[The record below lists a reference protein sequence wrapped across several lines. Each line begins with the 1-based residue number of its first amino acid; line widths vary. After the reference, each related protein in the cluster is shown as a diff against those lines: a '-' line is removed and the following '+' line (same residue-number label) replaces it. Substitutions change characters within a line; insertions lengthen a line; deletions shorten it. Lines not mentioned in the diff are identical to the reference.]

1 MNSRSD
7 IWKTL
12 IYTLNHH
19 NTNHRKVED
28 EDVCGAPHRL
38 VKDDNEGDK
47 KVPNEADDDHQSEDN
62 RHLEKK

>member
-1 MNSRSD
+1 M
-7 IWKTL
+7 
-12 IYTLNHH
+12 LNHH

-47 KVPNEADDDHQSEDN
+47 KVPNEADDDHQGEDN
-62 RHLEKK
+62 RHLEKI